1 VKRVVSFFVIYC
13 IIVASVNAEP
23 SIDIYKRCYFDVASH
38 LDKSVNGFD
47 MALTELS
54 SKYHRNMA
62 QNLNDERLEEI
73 ASGEITRLNY
83 LLCTVQLKEQD
94 YQHLVSQL
102 VTGYAER
109 RLCCLNRWN

>member
-1 VKRVVSFFVIYC
+1 MKRVVSFFVIYC
-13 IIVASVNAEP
+13 IIVASVKAEP

-62 QNLNDERLEEI
+62 QNLSDERLEEI
-73 ASGEITRLNY
+73 ASGEITRAIVKCGVWRSCSS
-83 LLCTVQLKEQD
+83 LLMSLHFFHSIDEANIFHYIC
-94 YQHLVSQL
+94 
-102 VTGYAER
+102 
-109 RLCCLNRWN
+109 